1 MKKFV
6 TLSCLFIV
14 AISAACGGRPLETTP
29 EMAQSLL
36 KARGFNFTQDEF
48 FKALRQSE
56 ASDVALFLQ
65 AGMDPNVR
73 NEKGETA
80 LTFAAANSNAD
91 TVKVLAAKADLNLKD
106 GADNMPLFVALKKQK
121 YENFDQLLNAG
132 ADPNS
137 TGTAGSTKGQTVLYV
152 AILQNRMSNIK
163 KLIEKGADPDKPDAD
178 GAVPISEHALAPLA
192 DLEVVKLLLSKT
204 KNINLPERDGSTVL
218 MYAAQNT
225 KMPRSDLKEIIRL
238 LLEKGADKT
247 MKDEDGLTALDRA
260 KKAKNKEA
268 IELLQ

>member
-1 MKKFV
+1 MK
-6 TLSCLFIV
+6 SCLILACSIF
-14 AISAACGGRPLETTP
+14 AAFSAACGGRSLETTP

-48 FKALRQSE
+48 FKALKQSE

-80 LTFAAANSNAD
+80 MTFAAANSNVE
-91 TVKVLAAKADLNLKD
+91 TVKILAAKADLNLKD

-121 YENFDQLLNAG
+121 SDNFDFLLNSG

-152 AILQNRMSNIK
+152 AILQNRIGPIK

-178 GAVPISEHALAPLA
+178 GAVPVSEHAMARLA

-204 KNINLPERDGSTVL
+204 RNINIPERDGSTVL

-225 KMPRSDLKEIIRL
+225 RMPRSDLKEIIRL
-238 LLEKGADKT
+238 LLEKGADKSI
-247 MKDEDGLTALDRA
+247 KDKDGRTALDRA

>member
-1 MKKFV
+1 MKSVLIGTCLIFV
-6 TLSCLFIV
+6 AL
-14 AISAACGGRPLETTP
+14 AAACGGRSLETTP

-56 ASDVALFLQ
+56 SSDVALFLQ

-80 LTFAAANSNAD
+80 LTFAAANSNVE
-91 TVKVLAAKADLNLKD
+91 TVKVLAAKADLNIKD

-121 YENFDQLLNAG
+121 YDNFDHLLSAG

-137 TGTAGSTKGQTVLYV
+137 TGTAGNTKKQSVLYV
-152 AILQNRMSNIK
+152 AILQNRMANIK
-163 KLIEKGADPDKPDAD
+163 KLIEKGADPDQPDAD
-178 GAVPISEHALAPLA
+178 GAVPISEHAIAPLA

-204 KNINLPERDGSTVL
+204 RNINIPEGDGSTVL
-218 MYAAQNT
+218 MYAAGNT

-238 LLEKGADKT
+238 LLEKGADKS
-247 MKDEDGLTALDRA
+247 MKDKDGKTALDRA
-260 KKAKNKEA
+260 KKAKNTEA